1 MALKTL
7 KDIQL
12 DPQVEKQIWIMKY
25 FPAIILAKIEKL
37 DNNSVGKVMGRH
49 SFIAGG
55 NAKGPPLWRRI
66 VII

>member
-1 MALKTL
+1 M
-7 KDIQL
+7 
-12 DPQVEKQIWIMKY
+12 WIMKY